1 MHTPEKR
8 KYYALKEAMKMI
20 DCEVMVAFQGFPET
34 WDDDDDKDDDMIS
47 VGTESSTASVR
58 DLIEIINKEEVT
70 ARKLEGKQLRLWLPR
85 GTHYNGYRWKDSI
98 TRRLRVSQITGYEE
112 KQILAYITANGLP
125 PVLQEAAAEEEEQ
138 EDQTGVPEEPP
149 EEAEPQ
155 PFSTPR
161 PSPAKTEQRDSPTDS
176 KASKRR
182 KVAMDMEDSAD
193 TEQPAA
199 PPGAQAEEEDE
210 EMELDAETDTEESG
224 KGGSKPPA
232 DAEETGTQLQKVSL
246 ECVTE

>member
-20 DCEVMVAFQGFPET
+20 DCEVMVAFQGFAET
-34 WDDDDDKDDDMIS
+34 WDEDDDRDDDMIS

-58 DLIEIINKEEVT
+58 DLIEIISKEGVT
-70 ARKLEGKQLRLWLPR
+70 ARKLDGTQLRLWLPR

-125 PVLQEAAAEEEEQ
+125 PILQEAAAEEEEQ
-138 EDQTGVPEEPP
+138 EDQTGGPEEQP
-149 EEAEPQ
+149 EEADPQ

-161 PSPAKTEQRDSPTDS
+161 PSPAKTELRDSPTDS

-182 KVAMDMEDSAD
+182 KVAMDMEDS
-193 TEQPAA
+193 TEEQPAA
-199 PPGAQAEEEDE
+199 QTEAPAGEEDE
-210 EMELDAETDTEESG
+210 NMDMDAEEGTAESG
-224 KGGSKPPA
+224 KSDSKPPA
-232 DAEETGTQLQKVSL
+232 DAETTGTQLEKVSL
-246 ECVTE
+246 V